1 MIKVNPENGEF
12 VILPSGSIL
21 SSRLT
26 RSQFLS
32 SPEGIQS
39 KIQIQNEPWCSFRF
53 EEQEESLLFVVQFKS
68 EKLDAIE
75 IYSHGLEFGVDWK
88 DWSNQKELERKKAND
103 AWLLKNNLLPDD
115 IYRWGSVWSGYDAKS
130 ASSVIVIRYI
140 TTG

>member
-12 VILPSGSIL
+12 IILPSGSIL

-32 SPEGIQS
+32 SAEGIQS

-68 EKLDAIE
+68 ERLDAIE

-88 DWSNQKELERKKAND
+88 DWIEQKELERKKAND
-103 AWLLKNNLLPDD
+103 AWLLKNNLSPDD
-115 IYRWGSVWSGYDAKS
+115 TYRWGSVWSGYDAKR

-140 TTG
+140 TNG